1 MHHVI
6 GTLVIGAFAGG
17 AAGRR
22 LSLRPALRGLV
33 KSGIVAKRKL
43 EAASNTAMGEMH
55 KLVEEARADL
65 DRTGTEQP
73 S

>member
-17 AAGRR
+17 AAERSIR
-22 LSLRPALRGLV
+22 LRPTLRGLV

-43 EAASNTAMGEMH
+43 QAAGAKVLEEAQ

-65 DRTGTEQP
+65 DRPGTEPP

>member
-1 MHHVI
+1 MHHII

-17 AAGRR
+17 TAGRSI
-22 LSLRPALRGLV
+22 SLRPTVRGFV

-43 EAASNTAMGEMH
+43 QAAGTAALGEVQ

-65 DRTGTEQP
+65 DRPGTEQP